1 VLAQYQSKDRED
13 PFTHFYLKEA
23 RDKEM
28 IKNWIE
34 DEKQLQKETEYET
47 KDPKVLAE
55 GEKRREALQDKID
68 SLLLEEENQNH
79 DLLQLSNAG
88 V

>member
-1 VLAQYQSKDRED
+1 
-13 PFTHFYLKEA
+13 
-23 RDKEM
+23 M
-28 IKNWIE
+28 
-34 DEKQLQKETEYET
+34 
-47 KDPKVLAE
+47 LAE